1 MNPSSIIALLALS
14 SSVFLSHANEQ
25 SMNKALSAWNKANA
39 EITAAL
45 KQTTDPEERAIL
57 QRSAPKA
64 EVTAKALWNSIS
76 KRLGTR
82 LVQYTSNGKKMEKR
96 VPTFE
101 YEELWA
107 APAVIWLLQ
116 HSDAL
121 GRSLSS
127 SAYSHALKSLL
138 DSVERVHYIHP
149 DMAQLSHIL
158 VRTPSVR
165 SYEILEKV
173 FMNNSSPRAQSC
185 AALAMSI
192 MLRDENVYSIEGSKE
207 MAQAKRLFYIR
218 HALRT
223 APANTTF
230 GALRIE
236 EVALE
241 ELYLIQ
247 QLEEGSIPPLISVI
261 DEKNTI
267 ELPVAD
273 RVQILFFWEKNDP
286 ASLAVLKT
294 LTKVKEKYPF
304 ADFYAITTGID
315 RSELTNAIPEASRSV
330 VKSYLDPKADAIYA
344 YRVPKASYAVL
355 INEKGRLLYRGE
367 PNLKLEAALAQYQV
381 NQSGR
386 SEKDGKPDPIISPSE
401 PEEST
406 GEAPPLRPIPDFD

>member
-1 MNPSSIIALLALS
+1 MKPSSIIVLIALS
-14 SSVFLSHANEQ
+14 SSVFLSQANEK
-25 SMNKALSAWNKANA
+25 SMNQALNAWNKAHA
-39 EITAAL
+39 ELSAAL

-64 EVTAKALWNSIS
+64 EATAKLLWNSIS

-101 YEELWA
+101 YEEIWA

-149 DMAQLSHIL
+149 DMAQLSPIL

-173 FMNNSSPRAQSC
+173 FMNNTSPRAQSC
-185 AALAMSI
+185 AALGLSI
-192 MLRDENVYSIEGSKE
+192 MLRDENVYSIEGSKK

-223 APANTTF
+223 APNNTTF
-230 GALRIE
+230 ASQRIE

-241 ELYLIQ
+241 ELYLLQ
-247 QLEEGSIPPLISVI
+247 QLEEGAIPPLISVQ
-261 DEKNTI
+261 DEKGATVS
-267 ELPVAD
+267 LPAAN
-273 RVQILFFWEKNDP
+273 RAQLLFFWENMDP
-286 ASLAVLKT
+286 ASLAILKSVPN
-294 LTKVKEKYPF
+294 VKEKYPF
-304 ADFYAITTGID
+304 VDFYAITAGIQPSALYD
-315 RSELTNAIPEASRSV
+315 SIPEESRSV
-330 VKSYLDPKADAIYA
+330 VKSYLDPKADGIYA
-344 YRVPKASYAVL
+344 YRVPKASYAVF
-355 INEKGRLLYRGE
+355 ISEKGRLLYRGE
-367 PNLKLEAALAQYQV
+367 PNLKLEAALAKYK
-381 NQSGR
+381 
-386 SEKDGKPDPIISPSE
+386 KDKEAE
-401 PEEST
+401 PEPLIQPGELEKTS
-406 GEAPPLRPIPDFD
+406 GEAPPLRPVPDFD